1 MKKYKLYYKC
11 PELGERTLVHITDF
25 EGLVRAIPF
34 AQRNEIKLIDLKI
47 LDDQEG
53 ENRTCTH
60 TE

>member
-1 MKKYKLYYKC
+1 MKKYKLYYEC
-11 PELGERTLVHITDF
+11 PELGEGTLVHITDF
-25 EGLVRAIPF
+25 EGLQRAIVF
-34 AQRNEIKLIDLKI
+34 ARLNEIKLIDLEI